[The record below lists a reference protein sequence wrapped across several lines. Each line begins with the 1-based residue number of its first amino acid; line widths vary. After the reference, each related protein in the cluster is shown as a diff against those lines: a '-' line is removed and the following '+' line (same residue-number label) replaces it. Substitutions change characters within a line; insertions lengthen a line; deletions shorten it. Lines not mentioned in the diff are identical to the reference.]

1 VSTSVWQAASVST
14 PPAPPRTASDRGSAA
29 YLAVL
34 LVGALLVDFLV
45 HVLPD
50 WTILNGTPGV
60 ALVLLATVIVAAA
73 LWWRSTFTRVVDP
86 WVAWPLL
93 LLLTMWVVALS
104 FTISRDERLSV
115 LAILVPVALLMV
127 LLKTPDARAAVGTTD
142 ILAWALAGFV
152 ILGVALESFGVVPSL
167 YSTASD
173 PEARL
178 AMDEATYWLPISDLL
193 GIEGRWGGQFGHPN
207 LAGPIGAFLLVF
219 GVTRQ
224 GVTRVAFALV
234 GILVLLLTSSRTS
247 VVAAAAGLFVVGAV
261 TWLSRPSRLPRG
273 ARAAIVLAPVVAV
286 VAILVIINPGL
297 TGRTVMWPAALDL
310 LWTSPITGVGD
321 AGYADAISD
330 GLLPNWAIHAH
341 NVVLDAAVRMGIVGL
356 ALVLAIFIVST
367 IAATRAARIG
377 RAAPLALVV
386 MLIVGGL
393 TDVNLHWR
401 YLMVPMSVLLL
412 AVLMSGTTAPD
423 RRDEAPAT

>member
-1 VSTSVWQAASVST
+1 MT
-14 PPAPPRTASDRGSAA
+14 PAPPRGASSAVGAA

-45 HVLPD
+45 HVLRD
-50 WTILNGTPGV
+50 WTILDGTPGV
-60 ALVLLATVIVAAA
+60 ALVLLGTVIVAAA
-73 LWWRSTFTRVVDP
+73 LWWRSTFTQVGDP

-93 LLLTMWVVALS
+93 LLLAMWVAALA
-104 FTISRDERLSV
+104 FTIIRDERLSV
-115 LAILVPVALLMV
+115 LAILVPIVLLMV
-127 LLKTPDARAAVGTTD
+127 LLKTPDAAAAVGTAQ
-142 ILAWALAGFV
+142 ILAWALVVVVLA
-152 ILGVALESFGVVPSL
+152 GVALESLGAVPSL
-167 YSTASD
+167 YATASD

-219 GVTRQ
+219 GVTRS
-224 GVTRVAFALV
+224 GISRIAFVLV
-234 GILVLLLTSSRTS
+234 GVLVLLLTSSRTS
-247 VVAAAAGLFVVGAV
+247 VIAAAAGLFVVGAV

-286 VAILVIINPGL
+286 VAVLVVLNPGL
-297 TGRTVMWPAALDL
+297 TGRTVMWPAAIDV

-321 AGYADAISD
+321 AGYADAIAD
-330 GLLPNWAIHAH
+330 GRLPNWAIHAH
-341 NVVLDAAVRMGIVGL
+341 NVVLDAAVRMGVVGL
-356 ALVLAIFIVST
+356 VLVLAIFVVSV
-367 IAATRAARIG
+367 IGATRAARIG
-377 RAAPLALVV
+377 RAAPLALIV

-401 YLMVPMSVLLL
+401 YLLVPMSVLVL
-412 AVLMSGTTAPD
+412 AVLMSGTTTP
-423 RRDEAPAT
+423 RPPVEAPAP